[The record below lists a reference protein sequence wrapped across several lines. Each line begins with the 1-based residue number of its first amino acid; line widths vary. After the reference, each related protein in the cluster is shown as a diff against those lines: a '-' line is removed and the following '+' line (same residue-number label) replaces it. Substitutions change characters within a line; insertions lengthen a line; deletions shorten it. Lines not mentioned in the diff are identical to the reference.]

1 MEYHFIVNPTAGKT
15 DQSKVIPA
23 QIITAA
29 EKAGLAAEQC
39 QSVTTQY
46 KGHARVLAK
55 EIAQQGAPCT
65 IYSIGGDGTFNEV
78 LNGAYPYEN
87 AIVGCIPHGSG
98 NDFLRSFGA
107 RDAFLDLEAQFLGQV
122 LEIDLLQSE
131 NGVSA
136 AICSV
141 GLDAKIAYGIPK
153 FRRLPFCGGSM
164 AYNLSIAQCLLGKL
178 GQKVIITLDGEVVH
192 KDCLMV
198 AVCNGKAY
206 GGGFYAAPEA
216 NLTDG
221 LLDVMI
227 VAKMPLLRVAKVISV
242 YKKGNHLK
250 NGEIVPEMADI
261 ITFCR
266 AKTVSI
272 TPQQAGESM
281 ILNEDGECVPSTLL
295 EAKILPRAAK
305 IILPRGVS

>member
-1 MEYHFIVNPTAGKT
+1 MEYHFIVNPTAGKK
-15 DQSKVIPA
+15 DQSQVIPA
-23 QIITAA
+23 QIMAVSEKVGVAA
-29 EKAGLAAEQC
+29 EHC
-39 QSVTTQY
+39 HIVTTQY

-55 EIAQQGAPCT
+55 EIAQQGVPCA
-65 IYSIGGDGTFNEV
+65 IFSVGGDGTFNEV
-78 LNGAYPYEN
+78 LNGAYLYEN

-98 NDFLRSFGA
+98 NDFLRSFGE
-107 RDAFLDLEAQFLGQV
+107 RDAFLDLEAQFLGQA
-122 LEIDLLQSE
+122 LEIDLIQSE

-153 FRRLPFCGGSM
+153 FRRLPLCGGSM

-178 GQKVIITLDGEVVH
+178 GQKLTITLDGEVVH
-192 KDCLMV
+192 KNCLMV

-221 LLDVMI
+221 FLDVMI
-227 VAKMPLLRVAKVISV
+227 IAKMPLLRVAKVISV

-250 NGEIVPEMADI
+250 NGEIVPEMADV

-272 TPQQAGESM
+272 TPQQVGESM
-281 ILNEDGECVPSTLL
+281 LLNEDGECAPSTLL
-295 EAKILPRAAK
+295 QATILPKAAK